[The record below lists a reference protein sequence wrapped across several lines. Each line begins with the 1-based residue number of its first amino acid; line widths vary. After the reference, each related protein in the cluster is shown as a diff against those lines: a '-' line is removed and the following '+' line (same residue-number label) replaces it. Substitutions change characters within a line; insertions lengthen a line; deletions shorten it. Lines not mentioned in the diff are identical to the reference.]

1 MTIKLGQDQG
11 YGAWIRYYAVMKKD
25 AIYFW
30 KYPED
35 ADDGKPHEN
44 YLRYLPSNYLTILF
58 Y

>member
-1 MTIKLGQDQG
+1 LGQDQG